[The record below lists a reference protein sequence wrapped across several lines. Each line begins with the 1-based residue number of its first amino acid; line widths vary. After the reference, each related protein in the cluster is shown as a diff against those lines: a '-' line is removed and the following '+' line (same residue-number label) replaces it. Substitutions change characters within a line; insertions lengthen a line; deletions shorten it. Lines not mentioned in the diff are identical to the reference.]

1 MLQRVN
7 RLAREAKTPGDG
19 RSIDQVRADVF
30 ADLVTGRG
38 RTPLPPGRW
47 TSMSTW
53 PPSPGSPRYPGRSR
67 GGDRSSPT
75 SPARS
80 PWPTMRGEW
89 RVAVH
94 RSRNRRGPLER
105 DHPEDDPPPPNAATC
120 WHGNRCASS
129 PGAACPPETATST
142 TPSSTPRADR
152 THPHNLGPLCRYH
165 HRLRHE
171 AGWKLEQPTPGPS
184 SGPVH
189 SATPTTHRIVRPEFA
204 GRVGPGRALIDRCLA
219 VWLPS
224 AVRRPTEHNPPD
236 EHRRASARTR
246 STGTAAS
253 RPRRSVWSNGCV
265 ARVTPLGWSPPAA
278 PAPSG
283 RDWWGRQSQSP
294 RIAPTVPVALGPGV
308 PGRVRRAIDGADL
321 VHVHEPLMPLV
332 SWSALAAT
340 VPIVGTFHAD
350 PSDLIRRSYRVA
362 GPVLGI
368 RRRLAA
374 VTAVSQVAAA
384 AVEPLFDEITV
395 IPNAVE
401 EGTIPDVD
409 KVATRVAFVGR
420 DDARKGLD
428 VLLEAWP
435 GVVAAVPGAEL
446 VVIGADRADR
456 PGVRFLGRIPDADKM
471 GALASATV
479 FCAPNLGGE
488 SFGITLVEAMAA
500 GCRVVASDLPGFR
513 EVLAG
518 LGDLVPAG
526 DPEALAGALVR
537 ALAGPFDPEP
547 WRHRAAEFDWSV
559 VLPRYL
565 EVYRSVL
572 RQGRLNQDGPTASWA
587 GAGATARA
595 PNGSTPRERRRPT
608 GCPPQSAPNESPLR
622 GSGSGG
628 ERPDGGRGLRGRSRR
643 RGAGPLRCASPVT
656 QGRREGSSSRRRTPP
671 APRDPS
677 GPDRKAGLPPRC
689 DPPCPAGPSS
699 RNVPVRP
706 APPRSRRRSATRRT
720 RTRGGDC

>member
-1 MLQRVN
+1 MNIAVICPYSLDRHGGVQAQTIGLVE
-7 RLAREAKTPGDG
+7 RLRGEGHAAW
-19 RSIDQVRADVF
+19 
-30 ADLVTGRG
+30 LVAPG
-38 RTPLPPGRW
+38 RTGPERARLVG
-47 TSMSTW
+47 STITV
-53 PPSPGSPRYPGRSR
+53 PANRS
-67 GGDRSSPT
+67 
-75 SPARS
+75 
-80 PWPTMRGEW
+80 
-89 RVAVH
+89 
-94 RSRNRRGPLER
+94 
-105 DHPEDDPPPPNAATC
+105 
-120 WHGNRCASS
+120 
-129 PGAACPPETATST
+129 
-142 TPSSTPRADR
+142 
-152 THPHNLGPLCRYH
+152 
-165 HRLRHE
+165 
-171 AGWKLEQPTPGPS
+171 
-184 SGPVH
+184 
-189 SATPTTHRIVRPEFA
+189 
-204 GRVGPGRALIDRCLA
+204 
-219 VWLPS
+219 
-224 AVRRPTEHNPPD
+224 
-236 EHRRASARTR
+236 
-246 STGTAAS
+246 
-253 RPRRSVWSNGCV
+253 
-265 ARVTPLGWSPPAA
+265 
-278 PAPSG
+278 
-283 RDWWGRQSQSP
+283 
-294 RIAPTVPVALGPGV
+294 TVPVALGPGV
-308 PGRVRRAIDGADL
+308 PGRVRRAIDGAEL

-409 KVATRVAFVGR
+409 RVATRVAFVGR

-537 ALAGPFDPEP
+537 ALARPFDPEP

-572 RQGRLNQDGPTASWA
+572 RNA
-587 GAGATARA
+587 G
-595 PNGSTPRERRRPT
+595 
-608 GCPPQSAPNESPLR
+608 
-622 GSGSGG
+622 
-628 ERPDGGRGLRGRSRR
+628 
-643 RGAGPLRCASPVT
+643 
-656 QGRREGSSSRRRTPP
+656 
-671 APRDPS
+671 
-677 GPDRKAGLPPRC
+677 
-689 DPPCPAGPSS
+689 
-699 RNVPVRP
+699 
-706 APPRSRRRSATRRT
+706 
-720 RTRGGDC
+720 